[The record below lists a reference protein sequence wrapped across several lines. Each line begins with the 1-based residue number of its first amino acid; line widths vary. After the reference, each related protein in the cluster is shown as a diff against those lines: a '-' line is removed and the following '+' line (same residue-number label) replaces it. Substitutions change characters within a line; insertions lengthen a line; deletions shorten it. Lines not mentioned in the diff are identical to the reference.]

1 MFRQWRENGIH
12 KPIHKL
18 LITGPGSTR
27 QTVASKPI
35 KIAHKYRQDPGY
47 VKYSEID
54 IWNIPSDKMS
64 GLRCLET
71 CQSRK
76 LYLFEIFGGSLEVLN
91 PAFYGCTLL
100 ATFIGDSGCF
110 GNVLGKHLAPDMIS
124 CLAWCTGRCDDSE
137 TSLLFI
143 SKLFIRCQV
152 YT

>member
-1 MFRQWRENGIH
+1 MFRQRRENGIH

-54 IWNIPSDKMS
+54 IRDIPSDKMS

-71 CQSRK
+71 CQSRTF
-76 LYLFEIFGGSLEVLN
+76 YLFEIFRGSLEVLN
-91 PAFYGCTLL
+91 QAFNGFTLL
-100 ATFIGDSGCF
+100 AGFTRSGCCKMWKCV
-110 GNVLGKHLAPDMIS
+110 GAAPGS
-124 CLAWCTGRCDDSE
+124 
-137 TSLLFI
+137 
-143 SKLFIRCQV
+143 
-152 YT
+152 

>member
-1 MFRQWRENGIH
+1 MFRQRRENGIH

-35 KIAHKYRQDPGY
+35 KIAHKYRQEPGY

-64 GLRCLET
+64 GLRCLEN

-76 LYLFEIFGGSLEVLN
+76 SYLFEISGGSLEVVN
-91 PAFYGCTLL
+91 PALNGCTLI
-100 ATFIGDSGCF
+100 A
-110 GNVLGKHLAPDMIS
+110 A
-124 CLAWCTGRCDDSE
+124 
-137 TSLLFI
+137 
-143 SKLFIRCQV
+143 FIRVAQNVEMCWCC
-152 YT
+152 TWPLS

>member
-1 MFRQWRENGIH
+1 MFRQRRENGIH

-18 LITGPGSTR
+18 LITVPGSTR

-91 PAFYGCTLL
+91 LAFYGCTLL
-100 ATFIGDSGCF
+100 ATFIGCF
-110 GNVLGKHLAPDMIS
+110 GNVLGAAPGSGHDILPGLMQWAMRSFRNRSPLYFEI
-124 CLAWCTGRCDDSE
+124 
-137 TSLLFI
+137 I
-143 SKLFIRCQV
+143 
-152 YT
+152 Y

>member
-64 GLRCLET
+64 GLRCLGT
-71 CQSRK
+71 CQRRK
-76 LYLFEIFGGSLEVLN
+76 SYLFEISGGSLEVVN
-91 PAFYGCTLL
+91 PALNGCTLI
-100 ATFIGDSGCF
+100 AAFIRVAQ
-110 GNVLGKHLAPDMIS
+110 NVEM
-124 CLAWCTGRCDDSE
+124 CWCWCTW
-137 TSLLFI
+137 LLSWYPAWPQHWPMRWFRDF
-143 SKLFIRCQV
+143 SHLYFS
-152 YT
+152 Y